1 MPDIQHPKRV
11 TCLCV
16 CVCVY
21 VCECVCVYVHVS
33 VSAPVSIQPCSH
45 VPLVISLGNGIA
57 SSVGV
62 SDNPLNG
69 FGVVTLA
76 SGVCVCLR
84 VK

>member
-1 MPDIQHPKRV
+1 MGAV
-11 TCLCV
+11 TTG
-16 CVCVY
+16 
-21 VCECVCVYVHVS
+21 
-33 VSAPVSIQPCSH
+33 PVT

-76 SGVCVCLR
+76 SGVCVSVC
-84 VK
+84 VCVCVCVCACV

>member
-1 MPDIQHPKRV
+1 M
-11 TCLCV
+11 
-16 CVCVY
+16 
-21 VCECVCVYVHVS
+21 S
-33 VSAPVSIQPCSH
+33 VSIQPSAH

-76 SGVCVCLR
+76 SVIPAIVVLILGLAVPDV
-84 VK
+84 VPGEGKAY